1 MVVINNNGVE
11 YDVEKAIKNWVE
23 YNIGWISRAEYD
35 RVVALLD
42 AANLR
47 IIELEWLLS
56 AANDRIAQL
65 EAQLDTY
72 EDFYSLAHSLF
83 SPVVPTNTVES
94 YSSYLGTPSMNRD
107 TINMRVWSKRFFLC
121 TWRPDYDTADYANR
135 QDSADWYICIVD
147 EANSYNVVKGKLWRR
162 AIWTWESTYQNRW
175 NWFWKEWWTRY
186 LWQKWNQLIYHA
198 YNYTA
203 ETHSTWWN
211 NIYAYW
217 LYTVNIDLDNMT
229 WSSPSIESSFLTT
242 SYWSIEPH
250 PEMQYENLASHPDNT
265 WTLIWNPNWTNFN
278 PAYFWYNLWLLKTTW
293 TYSQNSWTWTLW
305 LQFTAVSS

>member
-1 MVVINNNGVE
+1 MVINRNGVE
-11 YDVEKAIKNWVE
+11 YNVEKAIKNWTV
-23 YNIGWISRAEYD
+23 YNIWWISREEYQ
-35 RVVALLD
+35 RVLDLLWVTEQELADALDDLD
-42 AANLR
+42 D
-47 IIELEWLLS
+47 
-56 AANDRIAQL
+56 ANDRITQL

-72 EDFYSLAHSLF
+72 EDFYDFAHSLF

-107 TINMRVWSKRFFLC
+107 RINMRVWSKRFFLC
-121 TWRPDYDTADYANR
+121 TWRPDYDTADYQYR

-162 AIWTWESTYQNRW
+162 AVWIWETAYRNKWNGFWESW
-175 NWFWKEWWTRY
+175 GTRY

-203 ETHSTWWN
+203 ETHSSWDK

-217 LYTVNIDLDNMT
+217 LYTVNIDLDTMT
-229 WSSPSIESSFLTT
+229 WSSPNIESVYQET
-242 SYWSIEPH
+242 SYWELVPH
-250 PEMQYENLASHPDNT
+250 PEMQYENLASHPDST
-265 WTLIWNPNWTNFN
+265 RTLVGNPNWTNFN
-278 PAYFWYNLWLLKTTW
+278 PAYFWYKLWLLKTTW

-305 LQFTAVSS
+305 LQYTAVSS